1 MAVTLGL
8 DGETETLLRRLAKE
22 RHKDAKGAMARTV
35 KEGLEGL
42 EKDSARK
49 KAWQR
54 ILARIKKGYHLG
66 GLKIKSRD
74 ELYDRF
80 DRH

>member
-1 MAVTLGL
+1 M

-22 RHKDAKGAMARTV
+22 RHQDAKGAMAKTV

-42 EKDSARK
+42 DQDSARK

-54 ILARIKKGYHLG
+54 ILARIKKGYYLG